1 MNSPALP
8 LLAVLSGAL
17 AGAGLF
23 VLIAAIRGLPPKA
36 KSQGPSALERAIKD
50 MFSIRGAI
58 AVIVGILTLLI
69 TRWVVAGIGM
79 ALLAYSWRSLS
90 GAASERKAMARLEGL
105 ATWTESLRD
114 TIAGAVGLEQ
124 AIPASTRVADAS
136 IREPLTRLVDRLHTR
151 VPMHVA
157 LRRFAED
164 LDDSSADMIIA
175 ALIINSRLRGPGLRD
190 LLGALADS
198 VREELDMRRKIN
210 SSRRSTRRSVQIVI
224 AVSVLMA
231 IFLAVLDHRFLE
243 PYDSVFG
250 QLVLA
255 VIVGIYALGHHLAA
269 QAGPVR
275 RAAAAARHG
284 HPGGPGSG
292 ASGRT
297 RDRRRLAG
305 RKWARKCARCGMI
318 QALIVGSVTGL
329 ALFLL
334 IFALIPRRVGLARR
348 IAAFDAGRPS
358 ALRPAAYPGDGK
370 ESAFSKRLGAALA
383 KFCAEQGWEFRSLR
397 SNLNLVGKSFE
408 NYLATKVLLGLFGL
422 IFPPIVLI
430 GIGLVGVHLSI
441 IIPVWAGLVF
451 AAIFFFMPDVELR
464 GQVEKR
470 QRDFRHAIGAF
481 LDLVAMNLSGGRG
494 VPEALMAASEIGD
507 GWAFWRIRDALANAR
522 ITGQTPW
529 QALGVLGEEV
539 QVNELKDL
547 SAALSLVAEDGA
559 KVRESLTARAVS
571 LRRRELADLEGQA
584 GEKSQSMLLAQML
597 LAAAFLVFLMYPAVH
612 LLLQA

>member
-1 MNSPALP
+1 
-8 LLAVLSGAL
+8 
-17 AGAGLF
+17 
-23 VLIAAIRGLPPKA
+23 
-36 KSQGPSALERAIKD
+36 
-50 MFSIRGAI
+50 
-58 AVIVGILTLLI
+58 
-69 TRWVVAGIGM
+69 
-79 ALLAYSWRSLS
+79 
-90 GAASERKAMARLEGL
+90 
-105 ATWTESLRD
+105 
-114 TIAGAVGLEQ
+114 
-124 AIPASTRVADAS
+124 
-136 IREPLTRLVDRLHTR
+136 
-151 VPMHVA
+151 
-157 LRRFAED
+157 
-164 LDDSSADMIIA
+164 
-175 ALIINSRLRGPGLRD
+175 
-190 LLGALADS
+190 
-198 VREELDMRRKIN
+198 
-210 SSRRSTRRSVQIVI
+210 
-224 AVSVLMA
+224 
-231 IFLAVLDHRFLE
+231 
-243 PYDSVFG
+243 
-250 QLVLA
+250 
-255 VIVGIYALGHHLAA
+255 
-269 QAGPVR
+269 
-275 RAAAAARHG
+275 
-284 HPGGPGSG
+284 
-292 ASGRT
+292 
-297 RDRRRLAG
+297 
-305 RKWARKCARCGMI
+305 MI
-318 QALIVGSVTGL
+318 QALIAGSVTGL

-358 ALRPAAYPGDGK
+358 ALRPASYPGDGK

-383 KFCAEQGWEFRSLR
+383 RFCAEQGWEFRSLR

-422 IFPPIVLI
+422 VFPPIVLI

-451 AAIFFFMPDVELR
+451 AAIFFFMPDIELR

-494 VPEALMAASEIGD
+494 VPEALVAASEIGE

-547 SAALSLVAEDGA
+547 AAALSLVAEDGA

-597 LAAAFLVFLMYPAVH
+597 LAVAFLVFLMYPAVH